1 MALTGNVSRW
11 FNRKGYGFINVMT
24 SDSEHVGSDLFVHLS
39 GVNVSNDGYKCLYPG
54 EYVSF
59 DLGSGKD
66 GRPTCVNVTGVLGG
80 PLLIEHSEYR
90 YKYFQKNP
98 DNRRDSI
105 TDNEPTVDEAVGATD
120 EAVDEVVDEA
130 VDEVVDEN
138 DPETQ

>member
-24 SDSEHVGSDLFVHLS
+24 SDSEHVGNDLFVHLS
-39 GVNVSNDGYKCLYPG
+39 GINVSNDGYKCLYPG

-80 PLLIEHSEYR
+80 ALLIEHSEYR

-98 DNRRDSI
+98 GNRNEVTSSP
-105 TDNEPTVDEAVGATD
+105 NEPVDGVADEAAD
-120 EAVDEVVDEA
+120 EAADEVADEA
-130 VDEVVDEN
+130 ADEDEN
-138 DPETQ
+138 DPEKQ

>member
-105 TDNEPTVDEAVGATD
+105 TDNEPTVDEAVVGATD
-120 EAVDEVVDEA
+120 EAAVGAIDEA
-130 VDEVVDEN
+130 VDEN

>member
-98 DNRRDSI
+98 ENRRDSI
-105 TDNEPTVDEAVGATD
+105 TDNEPTVDEAVVGATEEAAVGAID
-120 EAVDEVVDEA
+120 EA
-130 VDEVVDEN
+130 VDEN

>member
-24 SDSEHVGSDLFVHLS
+24 SDSEHVGNDLFVHLS

-66 GRPTCVNVTGVLGG
+66 GRSTCVNVTGVLGG

-98 DNRRDSI
+98 DNRVDST
-105 TDNEPTVDEAVGATD
+105 TDNEPTVDEPTVDEPTVDGATE
-120 EAVDEVVDEA
+120 EA
-130 VDEVVDEN
+130 VDEN

>member
-105 TDNEPTVDEAVGATD
+105 TDNEPAVDEAVGATD
-120 EAVDEVVDEA
+120 EAVVGATDEA
-130 VDEVVDEN
+130 VDEN

>member
-98 DNRRDSI
+98 ENRRDSI
-105 TDNEPTVDEAVGATD
+105 TDNEPTVDEAVVGATD
-120 EAVDEVVDEA
+120 EAAVGAIDEA
-130 VDEVVDEN
+130 VDEN